1 MTAEVDAVIRGRE
14 SKPPPKMVVNEWG
27 WRGIHS
33 GEHDT
38 VALKIVL
45 VYIPR
50 DDSGVDDCKCF
61 VNQPCFARLPLPF
74 LVCSKTV
81 TFIEPLQMSG
91 VNFYGKYGQISR
103 LCPLILVRDMAFFA
117 AFILLSGLVVTSS
130 GHLYSHSIRHTSTWL
145 TTESMCRLI
154 RYSLTLQYK

>member
-1 MTAEVDAVIRGRE
+1 M
-14 SKPPPKMVVNEWG
+14 SK
-27 WRGIHS
+27 
-33 GEHDT
+33 
-38 VALKIVL
+38 
-45 VYIPR
+45 
-50 DDSGVDDCKCF
+50 
-61 VNQPCFARLPLPF
+61 
-74 LVCSKTV
+74 KTV

>member
-1 MTAEVDAVIRGRE
+1 MVGLNPKFHLKQMLLVMPIGDLNRGSMTAEVDAVIRGRE

-50 DDSGVDDCKCF
+50 DDSGVD
-61 VNQPCFARLPLPF
+61 
-74 LVCSKTV
+74 
-81 TFIEPLQMSG
+81 G
-91 VNFYGKYGQISR
+91 
-103 LCPLILVRDMAFFA
+103 
-117 AFILLSGLVVTSS
+117 
-130 GHLYSHSIRHTSTWL
+130 
-145 TTESMCRLI
+145 
-154 RYSLTLQYK
+154 